1 VSSFHYLF
9 ITFASKQSSSR
20 RAETFDYPSFDIGA
34 RPSVAQQGAC
44 YRVASEL
51 QNEGGMTGYRDLY
64 RTGEDR
70 ANAIKRELD
79 PYAWM
84 NNGLGK
90 SSLLAEHS
98 RFPWLRMAFRL
109 QPDLGRCDATLRL

>member
-1 VSSFHYLF
+1 MSSFHYLF

-79 PYAWM
+79 PYA
-84 NNGLGK
+84 LD
-90 SSLLAEHS
+90 E
-98 RFPWLRMAFRL
+98 
-109 QPDLGRCDATLRL
+109 